1 MSAPAPSI
9 AQSASQSPTSWSMYP
24 HVNDIDAEFSW
35 SLVLLTCPSQ
45 ESILPSE
52 KLCARSVYP
61 QFRLLETSAS

>member
-1 MSAPAPSI
+1 
-9 AQSASQSPTSWSMYP
+9 MYP

-45 ESILPSE
+45 ESILSSE